1 MAQEMR
7 FGAAG
12 LKPFAPEAL
21 AEYLRCFADPRTI
34 HGSCEDYRAAATID
48 IRHDDEDGD
57 RKLTQPLLALWGENG
72 IIGKCFDP
80 LALWRLRAENVQ
92 GRSLPGGHY
101 LAEEIPD
108 LVAAQ
113 FIAFFGD
120 KS

>member
-1 MAQEMR
+1 MSVPLAMI
-7 FGAAG
+7 AAV
-12 LKPFAPEAL
+12 
-21 AEYLRCFADPRTI
+21 
-34 HGSCEDYRAAATID
+34 
-48 IRHDDEDGD
+48 
-57 RKLTQPLLALWGENG
+57 GENG